1 VFFMCL
7 KVVLDKVK
15 NILLK
20 WLSSLNRGRFDN
32 MYELHEMYLMI
43 PNQLIMTYEIDEEF
57 E

>member
-1 VFFMCL
+1 MCL